1 MKFPPSLSTLLVAT
15 SSGLFGQSS
24 LQIDW
29 STPLT
34 LAPIVTS
41 DGFALSLSEFSIE
54 LGGFANGFVPT
65 SANIDEWV
73 SNWRVFDAITDS
85 EPPLESDSDVK
96 NADIFVTDGSNS
108 RFAGTGSLGVDNNG
122 NQFSLSEDGNGID
135 TFGPD
140 QQAYVFIRNMDD
152 TLNPDTEFLLY
163 TSETGLAFEF
173 PNVTGGQADTNLVF
187 GLDEVDTV
195 LFGSA
200 NAIVGDGSFT
210 DTSTDF
216 ILRTHTVVPEP
227 STSLLLLGAGLG
239 LLVRRRKS

>member
-1 MKFPPSLSTLLVAT
+1 MKSLPSLTTLLVAT

-41 DGFALSLSEFSIE
+41 DGSALSLSEFSIE

-73 SNWRVFDAITDS
+73 SNWRVFDAITEPDVDS
-85 EPPLESDSDVK
+85 
-96 NADIFVTDGSNS
+96 ADIFVTDGSNS